1 MTAFATGLDVETS
14 AAAGENAAEN
24 NAFFVPLVIAA
35 AVTAYTAKQGDG
47 DIVAGID
54 KILAN
59 EDTASKLFG
68 ELAQKGIENALVIAP
83 ESTQA
88 ALTVLALTGQLTD
101 QAITYVDDATG
112 NVVSGTWNNLSPETQ
127 QNIRR
132 TGFVI
137 EAAATVVTGAGA
149 VNKLAKLPGVA
160 KIEKAADGALSVKTA
175 ANKSQLID
183 NLVKGG
189 TKITPEKVVDIRK
202 LQDGRTVWLETG
214 NDTAGLQHIY
224 KRNEIDFSRKGISRE
239 EIPAVV
245 MEALEHGNIVGT
257 NGSANVYRIV
267 REGSEMHV
275 AIGVSS
281 NGFVVRANP
290 VSIWKSLP

>member
-24 NAFFVPLVIAA
+24 NAFFVPLVIAV
-35 AVTAYTAKQGDG
+35 AVTAYTAKQGDS

-160 KIEKAADGALSVKTA
+160 KIEKAADGALSVKNAT
-175 ANKSQLID
+175 N
-183 NLVKGG
+183 
-189 TKITPEKVVDIRK
+189 T
-202 LQDGRTVWLETG
+202 
-214 NDTAGLQHIY
+214 
-224 KRNEIDFSRKGISRE
+224 
-239 EIPAVV
+239 
-245 MEALEHGNIVGT
+245 GT
-257 NGSANVYRIV
+257 NGISFGRNTNQDYHVWRHIEDELGMNRKSVRDAIIADLPPTTKLSDGLNVGFV
-267 REGSEMHV
+267 TV
-275 AIGVSS
+275 DGVSLQY
-281 NGFVVRANP
+281 NAFKLPDGTVNIGRIHEAN
-290 VSIWKSLP
+290 